1 MKLNRIRTIASIL
14 TVSAVAGVVALA
26 IPANGAGTTDS
37 RYITVTGVGTI
48 SVVPDAVRFNAT
60 VSSLASTNAAA
71 LSTASKSAAAVR
83 AALKEKGIA
92 VKDIRSANISVYPEY
107 TYTQEAGTKITGYRA
122 SQTFDVLI
130 RKASDAGTI
139 IEAVVT
145 AGGDNVQ
152 LGGVMP
158 TTLNPAIA
166 TEEARAAAVNNAKSK
181 ASSYA
186 KLLGTSIGKV
196 LFLEEQSS
204 PIYSSPFPMAKAGAA
219 DAAAVEIDLGEQDVT
234 VMITVRWTLN

>member
-1 MKLNRIRTIASIL
+1 MKLKLFRTIASII

-26 IPANGAGTTDS
+26 IPANGAGTTNT

-71 LSTASKSAAAVR
+71 LSSASKSAAAVR

-92 VKDIRSANISVYPEY
+92 LKDIRSANISVYPEY
-107 TYTQEAGTKITGYRA
+107 NYTQEAGTKITGYRA
-122 SQTFDVLI
+122 SQTFDVLV
-130 RKASDAGTI
+130 RKASDAGKI

-152 LGGVMP
+152 LGGVIP

-166 TEEARAAAVNNAKSK
+166 TEEARAAAVANAKSK

-204 PIYSSPFPMAKAGAA
+204 PIYSSPFPMAKAEA
-219 DAAAVEIDLGEQDVT
+219 DSAVQIDLGEQDVT
-234 VMITVRWTLN
+234 VTITVRWALN